1 MVCGGFF
8 VIFKVKILEIQIMRL
23 ITSLFFLTF
32 IASSHAQIAPFIDF
46 NGYFRTFYM
55 NNFRQIEFQRIQS
68 FKAGDNL
75 VAYIDNRGDF
85 KVYDGEQK
93 ISLTNMNVEYKM
105 SDFQLAWNIG
115 PGIFCLEKGE
125 KKLLTTFGRNYAVSD
140 SLVVFEDTR
149 YNTVNVVYKGNIF
162 PLYQVTGELYMPEVI
177 GENIIAFKDNGDFYK
192 VFWRGKIYDLGVWMQ
207 GITFNAGTDML
218 TFNDPTHRTFAI
230 FEKGEFLDL
239 ESYFVKSYKS
249 GRGFAVYE
257 DLNGNL
263 WHYKDGVKTSLTNF
277 SASFWEVKDDIVVW
291 GENTMVYTY
300 SNGEKTRL
308 TTYMPKDYQLKNN
321 VFAFRNLTGGVS
333 VFMDGKLTELTNQ
346 PDAIYAIYGNLV
358 LVELF
363 NKSFLVFKD
372 GKRYEA

>member
-1 MVCGGFF
+1 
-8 VIFKVKILEIQIMRL
+8 MRL
-23 ITSLFFLTF
+23 FLAFLFV
-32 IASSHAQIAPFIDF
+32 SSFAQAQIAPFIDF
-46 NGYFRTFYM
+46 NGYFRTFYK

-68 FKAGDNL
+68 FQAGDNL

-85 KVYDGEQK
+85 KVYDGEK
-93 ISLTNMNVEYKM
+93 IIPLTNMNVEYKM
-105 SDFQLAWNIG
+105 SDYHVAWSIG
-115 PGIFCLEKGE
+115 PGVFYLKNGE
-125 KKLLTTFGRNYAVSD
+125 RVLLTTFGRNYAVSD

-149 YNTVNVVYKGNIF
+149 FNTVSAVYNDVIY
-162 PLYQVTGELYMPEVI
+162 PLYQTTGDLHMPEMI

-239 ESYFVKSYKS
+239 ENQYVKNYKS

-263 WHYKDGVKTSLTNF
+263 WHYKNGKKTSLTNF

-291 GENTMVYTY
+291 GENNMVYTF
-300 SNGEKTRL
+300 SDGEKKMVS
-308 TTYMPKDYQLKNN
+308 TYMPKDYQLKNN
-321 VFAFRNLTGGVS
+321 VYAFRNLMGGVS
-333 VFMDGKLTELTNQ
+333 VFMDGKVTEVTTQ
-346 PDAIYAIYGNLV
+346 QDAIYNIYGDLL

-363 NKSFLVFKD
+363 NKSFIVFKD
-372 GKRYEA
+372 GKKYEA